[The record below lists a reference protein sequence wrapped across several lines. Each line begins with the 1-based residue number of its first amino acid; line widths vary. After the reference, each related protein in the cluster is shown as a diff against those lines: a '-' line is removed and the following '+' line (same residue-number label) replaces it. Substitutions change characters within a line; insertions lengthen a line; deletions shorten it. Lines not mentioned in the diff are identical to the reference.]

1 MMCDLFNAPRS
12 NAASAKDVVE
22 KRADIRRALR
32 SPESDDKD
40 GVEWRRHFGICRDY
54 TRRFMTARTLVAPAT
69 GAATRLVSLDV
80 FRGLTMAAMVIV
92 NNPGDWDNVYAP
104 LLHAQWHGW
113 TPTDLIFP
121 FFLFIAGVSVTLS
134 RKVERP
140 TRILGRAA
148 IILALGLFLAGYPH
162 FDVTHWRIPGV
173 LQRIAVCYLV
183 AAGAYYI
190 VRKDPRAAA
199 QPLRAAGIL
208 AGLAAVLALGYWA
221 LLMLV
226 PPPGGVAGD
235 LSPEG
240 NLGAYLDRALMG
252 GHLYKPRWDPEGLL
266 STIPAIATT
275 LLGCVAGLWIQA
287 AETPRRRAAGLAIA
301 GIVGIV
307 VGNLW
312 GFVFPINKGLWT
324 SSYVLFTAG
333 AAALFLALFDWVIDI
348 KGWRRWTGPLV
359 VLGVNALALYVFSAL
374 FVETLALIKVGPGD
388 GTSLSRYIYLHY
400 FAPFAAPKNASLA
413 YAIAHLA
420 ILYVLLAWMY
430 RRRIFLR
437 A

>member
-1 MMCDLFNAPRS
+1 MPS
-12 NAASAKDVVE
+12 WAS
-22 KRADIRRALR
+22 
-32 SPESDDKD
+32 
-40 GVEWRRHFGICRDY
+40 
-54 TRRFMTARTLVAPAT
+54 RTLVAPAT

-92 NNPGDWDNVYAP
+92 NNPGDWDTVYPP
-104 LLHAQWHGW
+104 LLHAPWHGW

-140 TRILGRAA
+140 ARILGRAA
-148 IILALGLFLAGYPH
+148 IILGLGLFLSGFPH
-162 FDVTHWRIPGV
+162 FDVTRWRIPGV
-173 LQRIAVCYLV
+173 LQRIAVCYLF

-190 VRKDPRAAA
+190 VRKDPRSAA

-221 LLMLV
+221 VLMLV
-226 PPPGGVAGD
+226 APPGGVAGD
-235 LSPEG
+235 LTPEG
-240 NLGAYLDRALMG
+240 NLGAYLDRALMD
-252 GHLYKPRWDPEGLL
+252 GHLWKPRWDPEGLL

-287 AETPRRRAAGLAIA
+287 AETPHRRAAGLAIA
-301 GIVGIV
+301 GIVGII
-307 VGNLW
+307 VGTAW
-312 GFVFPINKGLWT
+312 GLVFPINKSLWT

-333 AAALFLALFDWVIDI
+333 AAALMLALFDWVIDI

-359 VLGVNALALYVFSAL
+359 VLGVNALALYVASGL
-374 FVETLALIKVGPGD
+374 LVETMGMIRVSGPD
-388 GTSLSRYIYLHY
+388 GAGISLSRYIYLHY

-413 YAIAHLA
+413 YALAHLA